1 MFTMST
7 NRRQFLSLGCALAAS
22 APFARVAFADGLAPG
37 AILAKA
43 DDVRNPA
50 ESYFLRLGLDS
61 GDGDPWDLEVSSNS
75 NRQCL
80 VKTLAPARERG
91 RAMLMIDE
99 DMWAYLP
106 NLKRSVRV
114 ALNQRLTGQAA
125 NGDITRTRWAGD
137 YTAALEADEA
147 NASRLLLTANKK
159 GLTYEKIRT
168 WIEHGTFRPLHAEC
182 LNLTG
187 HPLKTLT
194 YGKYKD
200 LCGKVRPSEIVVA
213 DAVRTG
219 DRSVMTIKAM
229 ELRKF
234 PDSMFTPES
243 LQ

>member
-1 MFTMST
+1 MQT
-7 NRRQFLSLGCALAAS
+7 NRRQFLTLGCALAAS
-22 APFARVAFADGLAPG
+22 APFARSARAAALSPG
-37 AILAKA
+37 DILARA

-50 ESYFLRLGLDS
+50 ESYFLRLSLDN
-61 GDGDPWDLEVSSNS
+61 GDSDVWDLEVNSNS

-91 RAMLMIDE
+91 RAMLMVDE
-99 DMWAYLP
+99 NMWAYLP

-114 ALNQRLTGQAA
+114 ALNQRLVGQAA

-137 YTAALEADEA
+137 YTAVIEEEGATDW
-147 NASRLLLTANKK
+147 RLLLTANKK
-159 GLTYEKIRT
+159 GLTYEKIRA
-168 WIEHGTFRPLHAEC
+168 WIEKGSFRPLHAEC

-213 DAVRTG
+213 DAVRAS
-219 DRSVMTIKAM
+219 DRSIMTIRTM

>member
-1 MFTMST
+1 MHT
-7 NRRQFLSLGCALAAS
+7 NRRQFLSLGCALAAT
-22 APFARVAFADGLAPG
+22 APFARTAWGAPAPG
-37 AILAKA
+37 EILQHA

-50 ESYFLRLGLDS
+50 ESYFLKLTIDS
-61 GDGDPWDLEVSSNS
+61 ADGEPWDLEVSSNS

-80 VKTLAPARERG
+80 ARTIAPARERG
-91 RAMLMIDE
+91 RAMLMVDE

-114 ALNQRLTGQAA
+114 ALNQRLVGQAA

-137 YTAALEADEA
+137 YTATIEAEEA
-147 NASRLLLTANKK
+147 SDYRLFLTANKK
-159 GLTYEKIRT
+159 GLTYEKIRA
-168 WIEHGTFRPLHAEC
+168 WIEKGTFRPLHAEC
-182 LNLTG
+182 LNLAG

-200 LCGKVRPSEIVVA
+200 LCGKTRPSEIVVA
-213 DAVRTG
+213 DAVRASDHST
-219 DRSVMTIKAM
+219 MTIRAM

>member
-1 MFTMST
+1 MLT
-7 NRRQFLSLGCALAAS
+7 NRRDFLTLGCAIAAS
-22 APFARVAFADGLAPG
+22 APFARIAGAAPLAPG
-37 AILAKA
+37 DIIARA

-50 ESYFLRLGLDS
+50 ESYFLRLTLDN
-61 GDGDPWDLEVSSNS
+61 GDGDPWDLEVNSNS

-91 RAMLMIDE
+91 RAMLMVDE

-114 ALNQRLTGQAA
+114 ALNQRLVGQAA
-125 NGDITRTRWAGD
+125 NGDLTRTRWASD
-137 YTAALEADEA
+137 YAATLEAEEA
-147 NASRLLLTANKK
+147 TSWRLFLTATKK
-159 GLTYEKIRT
+159 GLTYEKIRA
-168 WIEHGTFRPLHAEC
+168 WIEKASFRPLHAEC

-187 HPLKTLT
+187 RPLKTLT

-200 LCGKVRPSEIVVA
+200 LCGKIRPSEIVVA
-213 DAVRTG
+213 DAIRAG
-219 DRSVMTIKAM
+219 DRSIMAIKTM